1 MPQLRTI
8 FFRERAGRRAFAAL
22 SCDSSRNSSH
32 LKPFVKMPRPPD
44 RLRASEALVCEV
56 TGVSQPL
63 RQKWS
68 TKHGL
73 RRQPRGCY
81 EEVDARE
88 LAALK
93 AVLQTLGPADGSIA
107 WQLIRT
113 DLQRLWEGRPL
124 VLLYDGQDKQAT
136 LATAMP
142 ALANAMPYGR
152 PIIAIRLDDA
162 IARAARAFRL
172 ATGGP

>member
-1 MPQLRTI
+1 MTDRPDGPQT
-8 FFRERAGRRAFAAL
+8 
-22 SCDSSRNSSH
+22 
-32 LKPFVKMPRPPD
+32 
-44 RLRASEALVCEV
+44 SEALVCEV

-68 TKHGL
+68 SKHGL

-81 EEVDARE
+81 EELDARE

-93 AVLQTLGPADGSIA
+93 AILQTLGPADGAIA
-107 WQLIRT
+107 WQLIRA
-113 DLQRLWEGRPL
+113 DLRREWEGSPL

-142 ALANAMPYGR
+142 ELAAALTYGR
-152 PIIAIRLDDA
+152 PVVAVRLDDP

-172 ATGGP
+172 AAASP